1 SVLGDIDG
9 DGKIGTLD
17 KAQLNAY
24 TLGTRKLE
32 GAKLLAGDIDGDGKI
47 GTLDKAQLNAYT
59 LGTRD
64 LYSKLTLKSS
74 AKSASVASIA
84 SEEVESEVVTIANT
98 VAGVET
104 TSESVV
110 ETTEIVVATSEEAN
124 ETSEEKHSN
133 SINEVSIILVD
144 IRREKISF

>member
-1 SVLGDIDG
+1 
-9 DGKIGTLD
+9 GKIGTLD

-32 GAKLLAGDIDGDGKI
+32 GAKLLACDIDGDNKI

-64 LYSKLTLKSS
+64 LYTKLTLKSS

-84 SEEVESEVVTIANT
+84 SEEVIVNSEEVMSEVTVEENAVRITETAEIATT
-98 VAGVET
+98 V
-104 TSESVV
+104 
-110 ETTEIVVATSEEAN
+110 SEEAVA
-124 ETSEEKHSN
+124 SEEVTVN
-133 SINEVSIILVD
+133 SEKVWNNFIEETRIIIVD
-144 IRREKISF
+144 TRREKVSF